1 MTMDQKE
8 LWILVGIAIA
18 ATYVWRFLG
27 ALLSRTVDPDGAAF
41 RWVTCVS
48 YAMLAGLISRMVF
61 VPVGSLAEVP
71 LWIRLV
77 GILIGLLVYV
87 LTRRQVLW
95 GVGSGLAVFVALTYS
110 LQ

>member
-1 MTMDQKE
+1 MDQKE

-27 ALLSRTVDPDGAAF
+27 ALLSRKVDPDGVAF

-61 VPVGSLAEVP
+61 VPVGSLTEVP

-77 GILIGLLVYV
+77 GILIGILVYV
-87 LTRRQVLW
+87 LSRRQVLW
-95 GVGSGLAVFVALTYS
+95 GVGSGLVVFVALTYT